1 MKYQERDFNLL
12 PIVNELDALPGLELQ
27 ELFTFLILLLIASLR
42 VGAFLISAPFF
53 GGRMVPL
60 QIRIVF
66 SFCLGF
72 WILKTLQFPD
82 QNTLLGPKLILIV
95 FQELFIGLTVG
106 LVLNICFAA
115 VSLAGEKIAATSG
128 LAFASQVDPTGGGQS
143 PVISQIFYLF
153 LIVIFFSVNGH
164 LILLGL
170 IYKSFEFYPLGQFT
184 SYDELVST
192 GLSASN
198 ILFKSAA
205 NIVLPIVC
213 VLLFVNIAIGFI
225 TKSAPQLN
233 LFSFGFPMTLI
244 GAFLILFYS
253 VDAISFAFKDLIQ
266 EIIDLGVELNILK
279 KSGSWFSYGE
289 TRLGQG
295 RDAIKSLLLD
305 NPELSEELE
314 QRIKDQLMAGTES
327 VLQD

>member
-1 MKYQERDFNLL
+1 MKSPGKGSNLL
-12 PIVNELDALPGLELQ
+12 PIVNELGALPGLDLQ

-53 GGRMVPL
+53 GSRMVPL

-72 WILKTLQFPD
+72 WILDTLQFPD

-95 FQELFIGLTVG
+95 LQELFIGLTVG

-115 VSLAGEKIAATSG
+115 VTLAGEKIAATSG

-143 PVISQIFYLF
+143 PVISQIFFLF
-153 LIVIFFSVNGH
+153 LIVVFFSVNGH
-164 LILLGL
+164 LITLGL

-184 SYDELVST
+184 SYGELVSA
-192 GLSASN
+192 GLSASD

-205 NIVLPIVC
+205 IIVLPIVI

-253 VDAISFAFKDLIQ
+253 VDAIAFAFKDLIQ
-266 EIIDLGVELNILK
+266 SIIDLVM
-279 KSGSWFSYGE
+279 
-289 TRLGQG
+289 
-295 RDAIKSLLLD
+295 SLLVEPSD
-305 NPELSEELE
+305 
-314 QRIKDQLMAGTES
+314 G
-327 VLQD
+327 

>member
-1 MKYQERDFNLL
+1 MRFQERGSKLL
-12 PIVNELDALPGLELQ
+12 PIINELEALPGLELQ

-72 WILKTLQFPD
+72 WILGTLQFPD
-82 QNTLLGPKLILIV
+82 QNTLLGPKLVLIV
-95 FQELFIGLTVG
+95 LQELFIGLTVG

-143 PVISQIFYLF
+143 PVISQIFMIF
-153 LIVIFFSVNGH
+153 MIVVFFSVNGH
-164 LILLGL
+164 LIVLGL
-170 IYKSFEFYPLGQFT
+170 IYKSFEVYPLGQFT
-184 SYDELVST
+184 SYGDLISA
-192 GLSASN
+192 GLSASD

-205 NIVLPIVC
+205 IIVLPVVI

-253 VDAISFAFKDLIQ
+253 VDAIAFAFKDLIQ
-266 EIIDLGVELNILK
+266 EILDLVM
-279 KSGSWFSYGE
+279 
-289 TRLGQG
+289 
-295 RDAIKSLLLD
+295 SLLVRPSD
-305 NPELSEELE
+305 
-314 QRIKDQLMAGTES
+314 G
-327 VLQD
+327 

>member
-1 MKYQERDFNLL
+1 MKSPGRGSNLL
-12 PIVNELDALPGLELQ
+12 PIVNELGALPGLEMQ

-53 GGRMVPL
+53 GSRMVPL

-72 WILKTLQFPD
+72 WILDTLQFPD

-95 FQELFIGLTVG
+95 LQELFIGLTVG

-115 VSLAGEKIAATSG
+115 VTLAGEKIAATSG

-143 PVISQIFYLF
+143 PVISQIFFLF
-153 LIVIFFSVNGH
+153 LIVVFFSVNGH
-164 LILLGL
+164 LIVLGL
-170 IYKSFEFYPLGQFT
+170 IYKSFEFYPLGEFT
-184 SYDELVST
+184 SYGELVSA
-192 GLSASN
+192 GLSASD

-205 NIVLPIVC
+205 IIVLPIVI

-253 VDAISFAFKDLIQ
+253 VDAIAFAFKDLIQ
-266 EIIDLGVELNILK
+266 SIIDLVM
-279 KSGSWFSYGE
+279 
-289 TRLGQG
+289 
-295 RDAIKSLLLD
+295 SLLVEPSD
-305 NPELSEELE
+305 
-314 QRIKDQLMAGTES
+314 G
-327 VLQD
+327 

>member
-1 MKYQERDFNLL
+1 MKFPGRGSNLL
-12 PIVNELDALPGLELQ
+12 PIVNELGALPGLELQ

-53 GGRMVPL
+53 GSRMVPL

-72 WILKTLQFPD
+72 WILDTLQFPD

-95 FQELFIGLTVG
+95 LQELFIGLTVG

-115 VSLAGEKIAATSG
+115 VTLAGEKIAATSG
-128 LAFASQVDPTGGGQS
+128 LAFASQVDPNGGGQS
-143 PVISQIFYLF
+143 PVISQIFFLF
-153 LIVIFFSVNGH
+153 LIVVFFSVNGH
-164 LILLGL
+164 LIILGL

-184 SYDELVST
+184 SYGELVSA
-192 GLSASN
+192 GLSASD

-205 NIVLPIVC
+205 IIVLPIVI

-253 VDAISFAFKDLIQ
+253 VDAIAFAFKDLIQ
-266 EIIDLGVELNILK
+266 SIIDLVM
-279 KSGSWFSYGE
+279 
-289 TRLGQG
+289 
-295 RDAIKSLLLD
+295 SLLVEPSD
-305 NPELSEELE
+305 
-314 QRIKDQLMAGTES
+314 G
-327 VLQD
+327 

>member
-1 MKYQERDFNLL
+1 MRFQERGSNLL
-12 PIVNELDALPGLELQ
+12 PIINELEALPGLELQ

-42 VGAFLISAPFF
+42 VGAFLVSAPFF

-72 WILKTLQFPD
+72 WILGTLQFPD

-95 FQELFIGLTVG
+95 LQELFIGLTVG
-106 LVLNICFAA
+106 LVLNICFSA

-143 PVISQIFYLF
+143 PVISQIFMIF
-153 LIVIFFSVNGH
+153 LIVVFFSVNGH
-164 LILLGL
+164 LIVLGL
-170 IYKSFEFYPLGQFT
+170 IYKSFELYPLGQFT
-184 SYDELVST
+184 SYGDLISA
-192 GLSASN
+192 GLSASD

-205 NIVLPIVC
+205 AIVLPVVV

-253 VDAISFAFKDLIQ
+253 VDAIAFAFKDLIQ
-266 EIIDLGVELNILK
+266 EIIDLVM
-279 KSGSWFSYGE
+279 
-289 TRLGQG
+289 
-295 RDAIKSLLLD
+295 SLLVRPSD
-305 NPELSEELE
+305 
-314 QRIKDQLMAGTES
+314 G
-327 VLQD
+327 

>member
-1 MKYQERDFNLL
+1 MRFQERGSKLL
-12 PIVNELDALPGLELQ
+12 PIINELEALPGLELQ

-72 WILKTLQFPD
+72 WILGTLQFPD
-82 QNTLLGPKLILIV
+82 QNTLLGPKLVLIV
-95 FQELFIGLTVG
+95 LQELFIGLTVG

-115 VSLAGEKIAATSG
+115 VRLAGEKIAATSG

-143 PVISQIFYLF
+143 PVISQIFMIF
-153 LIVIFFSVNGH
+153 LIVVFFSVNGH
-164 LILLGL
+164 LIVLGL

-184 SYDELVST
+184 SYGDLISA
-192 GLSASN
+192 GLSASD

-205 NIVLPIVC
+205 IIVLPVVI

-253 VDAISFAFKDLIQ
+253 VDAIAFAFKDLIQ
-266 EIIDLGVELNILK
+266 EILDLVV
-279 KSGSWFSYGE
+279 
-289 TRLGQG
+289 
-295 RDAIKSLLLD
+295 SLLVRPSD
-305 NPELSEELE
+305 
-314 QRIKDQLMAGTES
+314 G
-327 VLQD
+327 

>member
-1 MKYQERDFNLL
+1 MKSPERGSNLL
-12 PIVNELDALPGLELQ
+12 PIVNELGALPGLELQ
-27 ELFTFLILLLIASLR
+27 ELFTFIILLLIASLR
-42 VGAFLISAPFF
+42 VGAFLISSPFF
-53 GGRMVPL
+53 GSRMVPI

-72 WILKTLQFPD
+72 WILGTLQFPD

-95 FQELFIGLTVG
+95 LQELFIGLTVG

-115 VSLAGEKIAATSG
+115 VTLAGEKIAATSG
-128 LAFASQVDPTGGGQS
+128 LAFASQVDPNGGGQS
-143 PVISQIFYLF
+143 PVISQIFFLF
-153 LIVIFFSVNGH
+153 LIVVFFSVNGH
-164 LILLGL
+164 LIILGL

-184 SYDELVST
+184 SYGELVSA
-192 GLSASN
+192 GLSASD

-205 NIVLPIVC
+205 IIVLPIVI

-253 VDAISFAFKDLIQ
+253 VDAIAFAFKDLIQ
-266 EIIDLGVELNILK
+266 SIIDLVI
-279 KSGSWFSYGE
+279 
-289 TRLGQG
+289 
-295 RDAIKSLLLD
+295 SLLVEPSD
-305 NPELSEELE
+305 
-314 QRIKDQLMAGTES
+314 G
-327 VLQD
+327 

>member
-1 MKYQERDFNLL
+1 MKYLGKGSNLL
-12 PIVNELDALPGLELQ
+12 PLVNELGALPGLELQ

-53 GGRMVPL
+53 GSRMVPL

-72 WILKTLQFPD
+72 WILDTLQFPD

-95 FQELFIGLTVG
+95 LQELFIGLTVG

-115 VSLAGEKIAATSG
+115 VTLAGEKIAATSG

-143 PVISQIFYLF
+143 PVISQIFFLF
-153 LIVIFFSVNGH
+153 LIVVFFSVNGH
-164 LILLGL
+164 LIVLGL
-170 IYKSFEFYPLGQFT
+170 IYKSFEFYPLGEFT
-184 SYDELVST
+184 SYGELVSA
-192 GLSASN
+192 GLSASD

-205 NIVLPIVC
+205 IIVLPIII

-253 VDAISFAFKDLIQ
+253 VDAIAFAFKDLIQ
-266 EIIDLGVELNILK
+266 SIIDLVM
-279 KSGSWFSYGE
+279 
-289 TRLGQG
+289 
-295 RDAIKSLLLD
+295 SLLVEPSD
-305 NPELSEELE
+305 
-314 QRIKDQLMAGTES
+314 G
-327 VLQD
+327 

>member
-1 MKYQERDFNLL
+1 MKSPGKGSNLL
-12 PIVNELDALPGLELQ
+12 PIVNELGALPGLELQ

-53 GGRMVPL
+53 GSRMVPL

-72 WILKTLQFPD
+72 WILDTLQFPD

-95 FQELFIGLTVG
+95 LQELFIGLTVG

-115 VSLAGEKIAATSG
+115 VTLAGEKIAATSG

-143 PVISQIFYLF
+143 PVISQIFFLF
-153 LIVIFFSVNGH
+153 LIVVFFSVNGH
-164 LILLGL
+164 LIILGL

-184 SYDELVST
+184 SYGELVSA
-192 GLSASN
+192 GLSASD

-205 NIVLPIVC
+205 IIVLPIVI

-253 VDAISFAFKDLIQ
+253 VDAIAFAFKDLIQ
-266 EIIDLGVELNILK
+266 SIIDLVM
-279 KSGSWFSYGE
+279 
-289 TRLGQG
+289 
-295 RDAIKSLLLD
+295 SLLVEPSD
-305 NPELSEELE
+305 
-314 QRIKDQLMAGTES
+314 G
-327 VLQD
+327 

>member
-1 MKYQERDFNLL
+1 MRFQERGSKLL
-12 PIVNELDALPGLELQ
+12 PIINELEALPGLELQ

-60 QIRIVF
+60 QIRVVF

-72 WILKTLQFPD
+72 WILGAVQFPD
-82 QNTLLGPKLILIV
+82 QNTLLGPKLVLIV
-95 FQELFIGLTVG
+95 LQELFIGLTVG

-143 PVISQIFYLF
+143 PVVSQIFMIF
-153 LIVIFFSVNGH
+153 LIVVFFSVNGH
-164 LILLGL
+164 LIVLGL

-184 SYDELVST
+184 SYGDLISA
-192 GLSASN
+192 GLSASD
-198 ILFKSAA
+198 ILFRSAA
-205 NIVLPIVC
+205 IIVLPVVI

-253 VDAISFAFKDLIQ
+253 VDAIAFAFKDLIQ
-266 EIIDLGVELNILK
+266 EILDLVM
-279 KSGSWFSYGE
+279 
-289 TRLGQG
+289 
-295 RDAIKSLLLD
+295 SLLVRPSD
-305 NPELSEELE
+305 
-314 QRIKDQLMAGTES
+314 G
-327 VLQD
+327 

>member
-1 MKYQERDFNLL
+1 MKYLGKGSNLL
-12 PIVNELDALPGLELQ
+12 PLVNELGALPGLELQ

-53 GGRMVPL
+53 GSRMVPL

-72 WILKTLQFPD
+72 WILDTLQFPD

-95 FQELFIGLTVG
+95 LQELFIGLTVG

-115 VSLAGEKIAATSG
+115 VTLAGEKIAATSG

-143 PVISQIFYLF
+143 PVISQIFFLF
-153 LIVIFFSVNGH
+153 LIVVFFSVNGH
-164 LILLGL
+164 LIVLGL
-170 IYKSFEFYPLGQFT
+170 IYKSFEFYPLGEFT
-184 SYDELVST
+184 SYGELVSA
-192 GLSASN
+192 GLSASD

-205 NIVLPIVC
+205 IIVLPIVI

-253 VDAISFAFKDLIQ
+253 VDAIAFAFKDLIQ
-266 EIIDLGVELNILK
+266 SIIDLVM
-279 KSGSWFSYGE
+279 
-289 TRLGQG
+289 
-295 RDAIKSLLLD
+295 SLLVEPSD
-305 NPELSEELE
+305 
-314 QRIKDQLMAGTES
+314 G
-327 VLQD
+327 

>member
-1 MKYQERDFNLL
+1 MRFQERGSKLL
-12 PIVNELDALPGLELQ
+12 PIINELEALPGLELQ

-42 VGAFLISAPFF
+42 VGAFLVSAPFF

-72 WILKTLQFPD
+72 WILGTLQFPD

-95 FQELFIGLTVG
+95 LQELFIGLTVG
-106 LVLNICFAA
+106 LVLNICFSA

-143 PVISQIFYLF
+143 PVISQIFMIF
-153 LIVIFFSVNGH
+153 LIVVFFSVNGH
-164 LILLGL
+164 LIVLGL
-170 IYKSFEFYPLGQFT
+170 IYKSFELYPLGQFT
-184 SYDELVST
+184 SYGDLISA
-192 GLSASN
+192 GLSASD

-205 NIVLPIVC
+205 AIVLPVVV

-253 VDAISFAFKDLIQ
+253 VDAIAFAFKDLIQ
-266 EIIDLGVELNILK
+266 EIIDLVM
-279 KSGSWFSYGE
+279 
-289 TRLGQG
+289 
-295 RDAIKSLLLD
+295 SLLVRPSD
-305 NPELSEELE
+305 
-314 QRIKDQLMAGTES
+314 G
-327 VLQD
+327 

>member
-1 MKYQERDFNLL
+1 MKYPGKVSSLL
-12 PIVNELDALPGLELQ
+12 PIVNELGALPGLELQ
-27 ELFTFLILLLIASLR
+27 EFFTFLVLILIASLR

-72 WILKTLQFPD
+72 WILGTLQFP
-82 QNTLLGPKLILIV
+82 QQSVLVGPKLILIV
-95 FQELFIGLTVG
+95 MQEIFIGLTVG

-143 PVISQIFYLF
+143 PVISQIFMLF
-153 LIVIFFSVNGH
+153 LIVVFFSVNGH
-164 LILLGL
+164 LIVLGL
-170 IYKSFEFYPLGQFT
+170 IYKSFTLYPLGQ
-184 SYDELVST
+184 LVNYGDLIAA
-192 GLSASN
+192 GLSASD
-198 ILFKSAA
+198 ILFRSAA
-205 NIVLPIVC
+205 IIVLPIVI

-266 EIIDLGVELNILK
+266 LIIDLLM
-279 KSGSWFSYGE
+279 SF
-289 TRLGQG
+289 
-295 RDAIKSLLLD
+295 LLEKTD
-305 NPELSEELE
+305 
-314 QRIKDQLMAGTES
+314 G
-327 VLQD
+327 

>member
-1 MKYQERDFNLL
+1 MRFQERGSNLL
-12 PIVNELDALPGLELQ
+12 PIINELEALPGLELQ

-42 VGAFLISAPFF
+42 VGAFLVSAPFF

-72 WILKTLQFPD
+72 WILGTLQFPD

-95 FQELFIGLTVG
+95 LQELFIGLTVG
-106 LVLNICFAA
+106 LVLNICFSA

-143 PVISQIFYLF
+143 PVISQIFMIF

-164 LILLGL
+164 LIVLGL
-170 IYKSFEFYPLGQFT
+170 IYKSFELYPLGQFT
-184 SYDELVST
+184 SYGDLISA
-192 GLSASN
+192 GLSASD

-205 NIVLPIVC
+205 AIVLPVVV

-253 VDAISFAFKDLIQ
+253 VDAIAFAFKDLIQ
-266 EIIDLGVELNILK
+266 EIIDLVM
-279 KSGSWFSYGE
+279 
-289 TRLGQG
+289 
-295 RDAIKSLLLD
+295 SLLVRPSD
-305 NPELSEELE
+305 
-314 QRIKDQLMAGTES
+314 G
-327 VLQD
+327 

>member
-1 MKYQERDFNLL
+1 MRFQERGSKLL
-12 PIVNELDALPGLELQ
+12 PIINELEALPGLELQ

-42 VGAFLISAPFF
+42 VGAFLVSAPFF

-72 WILKTLQFPD
+72 WILGTLQFPD

-95 FQELFIGLTVG
+95 LQELFIGLTVG
-106 LVLNICFAA
+106 LVLNICFSA

-143 PVISQIFYLF
+143 PVISQIFMIF
-153 LIVIFFSVNGH
+153 LIVVFFSVNGH
-164 LILLGL
+164 LIVLGL
-170 IYKSFEFYPLGQFT
+170 IYKSFELYPLGQFT
-184 SYDELVST
+184 SYGDLISA
-192 GLSASN
+192 GLSASD
-198 ILFKSAA
+198 ILFRSAA
-205 NIVLPIVC
+205 VIVLPVVI

-253 VDAISFAFKDLIQ
+253 VDAIAFAFKDLIQ
-266 EIIDLGVELNILK
+266 EIIDLVM
-279 KSGSWFSYGE
+279 
-289 TRLGQG
+289 
-295 RDAIKSLLLD
+295 SLLVRPSD
-305 NPELSEELE
+305 
-314 QRIKDQLMAGTES
+314 G
-327 VLQD
+327 

>member
-1 MKYQERDFNLL
+1 MKSPGRGSNLL
-12 PIVNELDALPGLELQ
+12 PIVNELGALPGLEMQ

-53 GGRMVPL
+53 GSRMVPL

-72 WILKTLQFPD
+72 WILDTLQFPD

-95 FQELFIGLTVG
+95 LQELFIGLTVG

-115 VSLAGEKIAATSG
+115 VTLAGEKIAATSG

-143 PVISQIFYLF
+143 PVISQIFFLF
-153 LIVIFFSVNGH
+153 LIVVFFSVNGH
-164 LILLGL
+164 LITLGL

-184 SYDELVST
+184 SYGELVSA
-192 GLSASN
+192 GLSASD

-205 NIVLPIVC
+205 IIVLPIVI

-253 VDAISFAFKDLIQ
+253 VDAIAFAFKDLIQ
-266 EIIDLGVELNILK
+266 SIIDLVM
-279 KSGSWFSYGE
+279 
-289 TRLGQG
+289 
-295 RDAIKSLLLD
+295 SLLVEPSD
-305 NPELSEELE
+305 
-314 QRIKDQLMAGTES
+314 G
-327 VLQD
+327 

>member
-1 MKYQERDFNLL
+1 MRFQERGSKLL
-12 PIVNELDALPGLELQ
+12 PIINELEALPGLELQ
-27 ELFTFLILLLIASLR
+27 ELFTFFILLLVASLR
-42 VGAFLISAPFF
+42 VGAFLVSAPFF

-72 WILKTLQFPD
+72 WILGTLQFPD
-82 QNTLLGPKLILIV
+82 QNTLLGPKLVLIV
-95 FQELFIGLTVG
+95 LQELFIGLTVG

-143 PVISQIFYLF
+143 PVISQIFMIF
-153 LIVIFFSVNGH
+153 LIVVFFSVNGH
-164 LILLGL
+164 LIVLGL

-184 SYDELVST
+184 SYGDLISA
-192 GLSASN
+192 GLSASD
-198 ILFKSAA
+198 ILFRSAA
-205 NIVLPIVC
+205 IIVLPVVI

-253 VDAISFAFKDLIQ
+253 VDAIAFAFKDLIQ
-266 EIIDLGVELNILK
+266 EILDLVM
-279 KSGSWFSYGE
+279 
-289 TRLGQG
+289 
-295 RDAIKSLLLD
+295 SLLVRPSD
-305 NPELSEELE
+305 
-314 QRIKDQLMAGTES
+314 G
-327 VLQD
+327 

>member
-1 MKYQERDFNLL
+1 MRFQERGSKLL
-12 PIVNELDALPGLELQ
+12 PIINELEALPGLELQ

-72 WILKTLQFPD
+72 WILGTLQFPD
-82 QNTLLGPKLILIV
+82 QNTLLGPKLVLIV
-95 FQELFIGLTVG
+95 LQELFIGLTVG

-143 PVISQIFYLF
+143 PVISQIFMIF
-153 LIVIFFSVNGH
+153 LIVVFFSINGH
-164 LILLGL
+164 LIVLGL

-184 SYDELVST
+184 SYGDLISA
-192 GLSASN
+192 GLSASD

-205 NIVLPIVC
+205 IIVLPVVI

-253 VDAISFAFKDLIQ
+253 VDAIAFAFKDLIQ
-266 EIIDLGVELNILK
+266 EILDLVM
-279 KSGSWFSYGE
+279 
-289 TRLGQG
+289 
-295 RDAIKSLLLD
+295 SLLVRPSD
-305 NPELSEELE
+305 
-314 QRIKDQLMAGTES
+314 G
-327 VLQD
+327 

>member
-1 MKYQERDFNLL
+1 MRFQERGSKLL
-12 PIVNELDALPGLELQ
+12 PIINELEALPGLELQ

-72 WILKTLQFPD
+72 WILGTLQFPD
-82 QNTLLGPKLILIV
+82 QNTLLGPKLVLIV
-95 FQELFIGLTVG
+95 LQELFIGLTVG

-143 PVISQIFYLF
+143 PVISQIFMIF
-153 LIVIFFSVNGH
+153 LIVVFFSVNGH
-164 LILLGL
+164 LIVLGL

-184 SYDELVST
+184 SYGDLISA
-192 GLSASN
+192 GLSASD

-205 NIVLPIVC
+205 IIVLPVVI

-253 VDAISFAFKDLIQ
+253 VDAIAFAFKDLIQ
-266 EIIDLGVELNILK
+266 EILDLVV
-279 KSGSWFSYGE
+279 
-289 TRLGQG
+289 
-295 RDAIKSLLLD
+295 SLLVRPSD
-305 NPELSEELE
+305 
-314 QRIKDQLMAGTES
+314 G
-327 VLQD
+327 

>member
-1 MKYQERDFNLL
+1 LTKYPGKVSSLL
-12 PIVNELDALPGLELQ
+12 PIVNELGALPGLELQ
-27 ELFTFLILLLIASLR
+27 ELFTFLVLILIASLR
-42 VGAFLISAPFF
+42 VGAFLVSAPFF

-72 WILKTLQFPD
+72 WILGTLQFP
-82 QNTLLGPKLILIV
+82 QQSVLVGPKLILIV
-95 FQELFIGLTVG
+95 MQEIFIGLTVG

-143 PVISQIFYLF
+143 PVISQIFILF
-153 LIVIFFSVNGH
+153 LIVVFFSVNGH
-164 LILLGL
+164 LIVLGL
-170 IYKSFEFYPLGQFT
+170 IYKSFTLYPLGQ
-184 SYDELVST
+184 LVNYGDLIAA
-192 GLSASN
+192 GLSASD
-198 ILFKSAA
+198 ILFRSAA
-205 NIVLPIVC
+205 IIVLPIVI

-266 EIIDLGVELNILK
+266 LIIDLLM
-279 KSGSWFSYGE
+279 SF
-289 TRLGQG
+289 
-295 RDAIKSLLLD
+295 LLEKTD
-305 NPELSEELE
+305 
-314 QRIKDQLMAGTES
+314 G
-327 VLQD
+327 

>member
-1 MKYQERDFNLL
+1 MKSPGRGSNLL
-12 PIVNELDALPGLELQ
+12 PIVNELGALPGLEMQ

-53 GGRMVPL
+53 GSRMVPL

-72 WILKTLQFPD
+72 WILGTLQFPD

-95 FQELFIGLTVG
+95 LQELFIGLTVG

-115 VSLAGEKIAATSG
+115 VTLAGEKIAATSG
-128 LAFASQVDPTGGGQS
+128 LAFASQVDPNGGGQS
-143 PVISQIFYLF
+143 PVISQIFFLF
-153 LIVIFFSVNGH
+153 LIVVFFSVNGH
-164 LILLGL
+164 LIILGL

-184 SYDELVST
+184 SYGELVSA
-192 GLSASN
+192 GLSASD

-205 NIVLPIVC
+205 IIVLPIVI

-244 GAFLILFYS
+244 GAFLILYYS
-253 VDAISFAFKDLIQ
+253 VDAIAFAFKDLIQ
-266 EIIDLGVELNILK
+266 SIIDLVM
-279 KSGSWFSYGE
+279 
-289 TRLGQG
+289 
-295 RDAIKSLLLD
+295 SLLVEPSD
-305 NPELSEELE
+305 
-314 QRIKDQLMAGTES
+314 G
-327 VLQD
+327 

>member
-1 MKYQERDFNLL
+1 MKFPGRGSNLL
-12 PIVNELDALPGLELQ
+12 PIVNELGALPGLELQ

-53 GGRMVPL
+53 GSRMVPL

-72 WILKTLQFPD
+72 WILDTLQFPD

-95 FQELFIGLTVG
+95 LQELFIGLTVG

-115 VSLAGEKIAATSG
+115 VTLAGEKIAATSG

-143 PVISQIFYLF
+143 PVISQIFFLF
-153 LIVIFFSVNGH
+153 LIVVFFSVNGH
-164 LILLGL
+164 LITLGL

-184 SYDELVST
+184 SYGELVSA
-192 GLSASN
+192 GLSASD

-205 NIVLPIVC
+205 IIVLPIII

-253 VDAISFAFKDLIQ
+253 VDAIAFAFKDLIQ
-266 EIIDLGVELNILK
+266 SIIDLVM
-279 KSGSWFSYGE
+279 
-289 TRLGQG
+289 
-295 RDAIKSLLLD
+295 SLLVEPSD
-305 NPELSEELE
+305 
-314 QRIKDQLMAGTES
+314 G
-327 VLQD
+327 

>member
-1 MKYQERDFNLL
+1 MRFQERGSKLL
-12 PIVNELDALPGLELQ
+12 PIINELEALPGLELQ

-42 VGAFLISAPFF
+42 VGAFLVSAPFF

-72 WILKTLQFPD
+72 WILGTLQFPD

-95 FQELFIGLTVG
+95 LQELFIGLTVG
-106 LVLNICFAA
+106 LVLNICFSA

-143 PVISQIFYLF
+143 PVISQIFMIF

-164 LILLGL
+164 LIVLGL
-170 IYKSFEFYPLGQFT
+170 IYKSFELYPLGKFT
-184 SYDELVST
+184 SYGDLISA
-192 GLSASN
+192 GLSASD

-205 NIVLPIVC
+205 AIVLPVVV

-253 VDAISFAFKDLIQ
+253 VDAIAFAFKDLIQ
-266 EIIDLGVELNILK
+266 EIIDLVM
-279 KSGSWFSYGE
+279 
-289 TRLGQG
+289 
-295 RDAIKSLLLD
+295 SLLVRPSD
-305 NPELSEELE
+305 
-314 QRIKDQLMAGTES
+314 G
-327 VLQD
+327 

>member
-1 MKYQERDFNLL
+1 MKSPERGSNLL
-12 PIVNELDALPGLELQ
+12 PIVNELGALPGLEFQ
-27 ELFTFLILLLIASLR
+27 ELFTFIILLLIASLR
-42 VGAFLISAPFF
+42 VGAFLISSPFF
-53 GGRMVPL
+53 GSRMVPI

-72 WILKTLQFPD
+72 WILGTLQFPD

-95 FQELFIGLTVG
+95 LQELFIGLTVG

-115 VSLAGEKIAATSG
+115 VTLAGEKIAATSG
-128 LAFASQVDPTGGGQS
+128 LAFASQVDPNGGGQS
-143 PVISQIFYLF
+143 PVISQIFFLF
-153 LIVIFFSVNGH
+153 LIVVFFSVNGH
-164 LILLGL
+164 LIILGL

-184 SYDELVST
+184 SYGELVSA
-192 GLSASN
+192 GLSASD

-205 NIVLPIVC
+205 IIVLPIVI

-253 VDAISFAFKDLIQ
+253 VDAIAFAFKDLIQ
-266 EIIDLGVELNILK
+266 SIIDLVM
-279 KSGSWFSYGE
+279 
-289 TRLGQG
+289 
-295 RDAIKSLLLD
+295 SLLVEPSD
-305 NPELSEELE
+305 
-314 QRIKDQLMAGTES
+314 G
-327 VLQD
+327 

>member
-1 MKYQERDFNLL
+1 MTKYPGKVFSLL
-12 PIVNELDALPGLELQ
+12 PIVNELGALPGLELQ
-27 ELFTFLILLLIASLR
+27 ELFTFLVLILIASLR

-72 WILKTLQFPD
+72 WILGTLQFP
-82 QNTLLGPKLILIV
+82 QQSVLVGPKLILIV
-95 FQELFIGLTVG
+95 MQEIFIGLTVG

-143 PVISQIFYLF
+143 PVISQIFMLF
-153 LIVIFFSVNGH
+153 LIVVFFSVNGH
-164 LILLGL
+164 LIVLGL
-170 IYKSFEFYPLGQFT
+170 IYKSFALYPLGQ
-184 SYDELVST
+184 LVNYGDLIAA
-192 GLSASN
+192 GLSASD
-198 ILFKSAA
+198 ILFRSAA
-205 NIVLPIVC
+205 IIVLPIVI

-266 EIIDLGVELNILK
+266 LIIDLLM
-279 KSGSWFSYGE
+279 SF
-289 TRLGQG
+289 
-295 RDAIKSLLLD
+295 LLEKTD
-305 NPELSEELE
+305 
-314 QRIKDQLMAGTES
+314 G
-327 VLQD
+327 

>member
-1 MKYQERDFNLL
+1 MKSPGRGSNLL
-12 PIVNELDALPGLELQ
+12 PIVNELGALPGLEMQ

-53 GGRMVPL
+53 GSRMVPL

-72 WILKTLQFPD
+72 WILDTLQFPD

-95 FQELFIGLTVG
+95 LQELFIGLTVG

-115 VSLAGEKIAATSG
+115 VTLAGEKIAATSG

-143 PVISQIFYLF
+143 PVISQIFFLF
-153 LIVIFFSVNGH
+153 LIVVFFSVNGH
-164 LILLGL
+164 LITLGL

-184 SYDELVST
+184 SYGELVSA
-192 GLSASN
+192 GLSASD

-205 NIVLPIVC
+205 IIVLPIII

-244 GAFLILFYS
+244 GAFLILYYS
-253 VDAISFAFKDLIQ
+253 VDAIAFAFKDLIQ
-266 EIIDLGVELNILK
+266 SIIDLVM
-279 KSGSWFSYGE
+279 
-289 TRLGQG
+289 
-295 RDAIKSLLLD
+295 SLLVEPSD
-305 NPELSEELE
+305 
-314 QRIKDQLMAGTES
+314 G
-327 VLQD
+327 

>member
-1 MKYQERDFNLL
+1 MKFPGRGSNLL
-12 PIVNELDALPGLELQ
+12 PIVNELGALPGLELQ

-53 GGRMVPL
+53 GSRMVPL

-72 WILKTLQFPD
+72 WILGTLQFPD

-95 FQELFIGLTVG
+95 LQELFIGLTVG

-115 VSLAGEKIAATSG
+115 VTLAGEKIAATSG
-128 LAFASQVDPTGGGQS
+128 LAFASQVDPNGGGQS
-143 PVISQIFYLF
+143 PVISQIFFLF
-153 LIVIFFSVNGH
+153 LIVVFFSVNGH
-164 LILLGL
+164 LIVLGL
-170 IYKSFEFYPLGQFT
+170 IYKSFEFYPLGEFT
-184 SYDELVST
+184 SYGELVSA
-192 GLSASN
+192 GLSASD

-205 NIVLPIVC
+205 IIVLPIVI

-253 VDAISFAFKDLIQ
+253 VDAIAFAFKDLIQ
-266 EIIDLGVELNILK
+266 SIIDLVM
-279 KSGSWFSYGE
+279 
-289 TRLGQG
+289 
-295 RDAIKSLLLD
+295 SLLVEPSD
-305 NPELSEELE
+305 
-314 QRIKDQLMAGTES
+314 G
-327 VLQD
+327 

>member
-1 MKYQERDFNLL
+1 MRFQERGSNLL
-12 PIVNELDALPGLELQ
+12 PIINELEALPGLELQ

-42 VGAFLISAPFF
+42 VGAFLVSAPFF

-72 WILKTLQFPD
+72 WILGTLQFPD

-95 FQELFIGLTVG
+95 LQELFIGLTVG
-106 LVLNICFAA
+106 LVLNICFSA

-143 PVISQIFYLF
+143 PVISQIFMIF
-153 LIVIFFSVNGH
+153 LIVVFFSVNGH
-164 LILLGL
+164 LIVLGL
-170 IYKSFEFYPLGQFT
+170 IYKSFELYPLGQFT
-184 SYDELVST
+184 SYGDLISA
-192 GLSASN
+192 GLSASD

-205 NIVLPIVC
+205 AIVLPVVI

-253 VDAISFAFKDLIQ
+253 VDAIAFAFKDLIQ
-266 EIIDLGVELNILK
+266 EIIDLVM
-279 KSGSWFSYGE
+279 
-289 TRLGQG
+289 
-295 RDAIKSLLLD
+295 SLLVRPSD
-305 NPELSEELE
+305 
-314 QRIKDQLMAGTES
+314 G
-327 VLQD
+327 